1 MKWTFAKLPRP
12 MQRTFADDLKWA
24 VAVLLGVLIAFLA
37 FGDSDTG
44 LLVGSLI
51 GVTLA
56 IVGLN
61 VARRLRR

>member
-1 MKWTFAKLPRP
+1 MKWTFAKMPRP

-24 VAVLLGVLIAFLA
+24 VAVLVGVLIAFLA